1 MVVAPVKRYT
11 PAEYLEREEQA
22 DSKSELIEGEMIAVA
37 GASANHNILTGK
49 FYTRLL
55 LALEDLDYSVFM
67 SDMRLWLPQHESY
80 LYPDVMVVT
89 GEPKF
94 TDRKQTVI
102 TNPCLIVEV
111 LSSSTEQYDKSAKF
125 QLYRSLPALKEYL
138 LIDQTAYRVEQFAK
152 LTKPMGEAPTNQNP
166 QWLLTEWSG
175 AEAVV
180 KLSSIPIEIDLADLY
195 KRVNFQS
202 KSPIVKD

>member
-1 MVVAPVKRYT
+1 MVVAPAKRYT

-22 DSKSELIEGEMIAVA
+22 DYKSELIEGEIIAMA

-49 FYTRLL
+49 LYTRLL

-80 LYPDVMVVT
+80 LYPDVMVVA

-94 TDRKQTVI
+94 TDRKQTAV

-125 QLYRSLPALKEYL
+125 QLYRSIPSLKEYL
-138 LIDQTAYRVEQFAK
+138 LLDQTAYRLEQFAK
-152 LTKPMGEAPTNQNP
+152 LAKPMGEAPMSQNP

-180 KLSSIPIEIDLADLY
+180 TLSSVPVEIGLADLY

-202 KSPIVKD
+202 KSPLAEN